1 MNKLLH
7 IFTFSPV
14 QGFIS
19 NSRRLSDLYHS
30 SLLLS
35 TLTEDLI
42 KHLNAEIIY
51 PVPVKNGQGLANYP
65 NRIVFLADGCICEDV
80 VKKFQE
86 LWKGVYEIILRRVL
100 DEVGISKEEEEKI
113 EEQAKLH
120 LENYFR
126 AYCECTNSEE
136 VKKWKEKLKQNLG
149 KDYDDYAVAY
159 DWTERKLGALKSKKH
174 YEPLMDAYTYNG
186 KEYPD
191 GCTLCGER
199 VHLAVDW
206 KKLIETLQ
214 KEDRLKYIKHYLKE
228 GEKLCGVCLVKRFA
242 FYCLERQTF
251 PSVHDIANAKFK
263 EELKDF
269 EQRRPDLANRLKPLL
284 QQYMGEK
291 KPRDHLWEYNAELF
305 DIKELERTKM
315 EEGDPEGVINNL
327 IRELRWI
334 YDKELL
340 SEPSK
345 NYFAIIISDGDSMG
359 DWLGLNSKIRKER
372 LERSF
377 HEKFSKA
384 LSNYAREI
392 KSLESKEKFGLRI
405 VYAGGD
411 DVLAV
416 ADLREFLDFAE
427 KLNPAFK
434 NKVGKDAS
442 VSAGIVIGHQKDNLA
457 YLLNEAG
464 RAEKKAKSVEGKS
477 AFCITVIPR
486 GGGPVSFWAKWEFLN
501 LFKDTVEYFE
511 KEIIGDRTVYDIK
524 DIAGKFEANEEKPTE
539 IVLALLRGM
548 LKRRVDENKLE
559 EHLGKEKRA
568 FVEEYLQ
575 ELRKL
580 LEISD
585 LENLANL
592 FYTARFIAKE
602 RREKK
607 HETVGANT

>member
-35 TLTEDLI
+35 TLTENLMKVIKDL
-42 KHLNAEIIY
+42 NTEIIY
-51 PVPVKNGQGLANYP
+51 PVLVEDGQGLANYP
-65 NRIVFLADGCICEDV
+65 NRIVFLADKCICEDV
-80 VKKFQE
+80 IKNFQE
-86 LWKGVYEIILRRVL
+86 LWEWIYETILTKVL
-100 DEVGISKEEEEKI
+100 DDVGISKEEREKI

-120 LENYFR
+120 LGNYFR

-136 VKKWKEKLKQNLG
+136 LEKWKEKLKQNLG

-174 YEPLMDAYTYNG
+174 YEPLVDAYTYNEG
-186 KEYPD
+186 KYPD

-199 VHLAVDW
+199 AHLAVDW
-206 KKLIETLQ
+206 KKLKESLQ
-214 KEDRLKYIKHYLKE
+214 EDKRKDNIRRISHYLKE
-228 GEKLCGVCLVKRFA
+228 GERLCGVCLVKRFA
-242 FYCLERQTF
+242 FYCLKRQTF

-269 EQRRPDLANRLKPLL
+269 EQKYPDLANRLKFLL
-284 QQYMGEK
+284 KDYMGEE

-315 EEGDPEGVINNL
+315 EEGDPKNVIDKL
-327 IRELRWI
+327 IRELRCI
-334 YDKELL
+334 YNCKFLR
-340 SEPSK
+340 EPSK

-359 DWLGLNSKIRKER
+359 DWLGLNSKIRKEK
-372 LERSF
+372 LERAF
-377 HEKFSKA
+377 HETFSRA
-384 LSNYAREI
+384 LSDYAKEI

-427 KLNPAFK
+427 KLNPTFK
-434 NKVGKDAS
+434 NKVGKGAS

-464 RAEKKAKSVEGKS
+464 KAEKKAKSVEGKS

-486 GGGPVSFWAKWEFLN
+486 GGGPVSFWAKWDCLS
-501 LFKDTVEYFE
+501 LFKDTIEYFE

-524 DIAGKFEANEEKPTE
+524 EIAGKFEASKEKPTE

-559 EHLGKEKRA
+559 KHLGKEKRA
-568 FVEEYLQ
+568 FIEEYLQ
-575 ELRKL
+575 RLRELL
-580 LEISD
+580 NISD

-592 FYTARFIAKE
+592 FYTARFAAKE
-602 RREKK
+602 RR
-607 HETVGANT
+607 

>member
-35 TLTEDLI
+35 TLTESLMEKLI
-42 KHLNAEIIY
+42 KDLNTEIIY
-51 PVPVKNGQGLANYP
+51 PVLVENGQGLANYP

-86 LWKGVYEIILRRVL
+86 LWEEVYKTILREVL
-100 DEVGISKEEEEKI
+100 DRVGISKEEKEKI
-113 EEQAKLH
+113 REQARLH

-136 VKKWKEKLKQNLG
+136 LKKWKEKLKQNL
-149 KDYDDYAVAY
+149 KEDYDDYAVAY
-159 DWTERKLGALKSKKH
+159 DWTERKLGALKSKKP
-174 YEPLMDAYTYNG
+174 YEPLVDAYTYNG
-186 KEYPD
+186 GKHPD

-199 VHLAVDW
+199 AHLAVDW
-206 KKLIETLQ
+206 EKFKENLQ
-214 KEDRLKYIKHYLKE
+214 KDIKHYLKE
-228 GEKLCGVCLVKRFA
+228 GERLCGVCLVKRFA
-242 FYCLERQTF
+242 FYYLGRQTF

-269 EQRRPDLANRLKPLL
+269 EQKYPDLANRLKSLL
-284 QQYMGEK
+284 QHYTGEE
-291 KPRDHLWEYNAELF
+291 KPRLWEYDAELF
-305 DIKELERTKM
+305 DIKELERIKR
-315 EEGDPEGVINNL
+315 EEEDLRLVIDDL

-334 YDKELL
+334 YNNKFL

-359 DWLGLNSKIRKER
+359 DWLGLNSKIRKEK
-372 LERSF
+372 LERTF
-377 HEKFSKA
+377 HETFSRA

-416 ADLREFLDFAE
+416 VDMREFLDFAG
-427 KLNPAFK
+427 KLNPIFK
-434 NKVGKDAS
+434 EKVGENAS
-442 VSAGIVIGHQKDNLA
+442 VSAGIVIGHQRDNLA

-464 RAEKKAKSVEGKS
+464 KAEKKAKSVEGKS

-486 GGGPVSFWAKWEFLN
+486 GGGPVSFWAKWESLN
-501 LFKDTVEYFE
+501 LFKDTIDYFE
-511 KEIIGDRTVYDIK
+511 KEIIGDRTVYDIREIV
-524 DIAGKFEANEEKPTE
+524 DKFETSEEKPTE

-548 LKRRVDENKLE
+548 LKRRVDENKLK
-559 EHLGKEKRA
+559 EHLRKEKRG
-568 FVEEYLQ
+568 FIEEYLQ

>member
-1 MNKLLH
+1 MKV
-7 IFTFSPV
+7 IK
-14 QGFIS
+14 
-19 NSRRLSDLYHS
+19 D
-30 SLLLS
+30 LS
-35 TLTEDLI
+35 T
-42 KHLNAEIIY
+42 EIIY
-51 PVPVKNGQGLANYP
+51 PVLVEDGQGLANYP
-65 NRIVFLADGCICEDV
+65 NRIVFLADKCMCEDV
-80 VKKFQE
+80 IKKFQE
-86 LWKGVYEIILRRVL
+86 LWEGIYETILIKVL
-100 DEVGISKEEEEKI
+100 DEVGISKEEKEKI

-174 YEPLMDAYTYNG
+174 YEPLMDAYTYNEG
-186 KEYPD
+186 KYPD

-199 VHLAVDW
+199 AHLAVDW
-206 KKLIETLQ
+206 KKFKENLQ
-214 KEDRLKYIKHYLKE
+214 KDIKHYLKE

-242 FYCLERQTF
+242 FYYLGRQTF

-269 EQRRPDLANRLKPLL
+269 EQKYKDRASELKSLL
-284 QQYMGEK
+284 QQYMGEE

-305 DIKELERTKM
+305 DVEELERIKR
-315 EEGDPEGVINNL
+315 EEEDLSLVIDDL

-334 YDKELL
+334 YNNELL

-345 NYFAIIISDGDSMG
+345 NHFAIIISDGDSMG
-359 DWLGLNSKIRKER
+359 DWLGLNSKIRKEK
-372 LERSF
+372 LERAF
-377 HEKFSKA
+377 HETFSKA

-427 KLNPAFK
+427 KLNPTFK
-434 NKVGKDAS
+434 NKVGKNAS

-457 YLLNEAG
+457 YLLNEA
-464 RAEKKAKSVEGKS
+464 RKAEKKAKSVKGKS

-486 GGGPVSFWAKWEFLN
+486 GGGPVSFWAKWEFLS
-501 LFKDTVEYFE
+501 LFKDTIEYFE

-524 DIAGKFEANEEKPTE
+524 EIAGKFEASEEKPTE

-548 LKRRVDENKLE
+548 LKRRVDENKLK

-568 FVEEYLQ
+568 FIEEYLQ

>member
-35 TLTEDLI
+35 TLTENLMRVIKDL
-42 KHLNAEIIY
+42 NTEIIY
-51 PVPVKNGQGLANYP
+51 PVLVEDGQGLANYP
-65 NRIVFLADGCICEDV
+65 NRIVFLADGCMCEDV
-80 VKKFQE
+80 IKNFQE
-86 LWKGVYEIILRRVL
+86 LWEGVYETILREVL
-100 DEVGISKEEEEKI
+100 DRVGISKEEKEKI
-113 EEQAKLH
+113 REQAKLH

-136 VKKWKEKLKQNLG
+136 LKKWKEKLKQHL
-149 KDYDDYAVAY
+149 KEDYDDYAVAY

-174 YEPLMDAYTYNG
+174 YEPFVDAYTYNG
-186 KEYPD
+186 EKHPD

-199 VHLAVDW
+199 AHLAVDW
-206 KKLIETLQ
+206 KKVKENLQ
-214 KEDRLKYIKHYLKE
+214 KDIKHYLKE

-242 FYCLERQTF
+242 FYCLKRQTF
-251 PSVHDIANAKFK
+251 SSVHDIANAKFK

-269 EQRRPDLANRLKPLL
+269 EQKYPDRASELKSLL
-284 QQYMGEK
+284 QQYMGEE

-305 DIKELERTKM
+305 DIEELERIKR
-315 EEGDPEGVINNL
+315 EEEDLSLVIDDL

-334 YDKELL
+334 YNNEFL
-340 SEPSK
+340 SKPSK

-359 DWLGLNSKIRKER
+359 DWLGLNSKIRKEK
-372 LERSF
+372 LERTF
-377 HEKFSKA
+377 HKEFSRA

-427 KLNPAFK
+427 KLNPTFK
-434 NKVGKDAS
+434 DKVGKDAS
-442 VSAGIVIGHQKDNLA
+442 VSAGIVIGHQRDNLA

-464 RAEKKAKSVEGKS
+464 KAEKKAKSVEGKS

-501 LFKDTVEYFE
+501 LFKDTIEYFE

-524 DIAGKFEANEEKPTE
+524 DIAGKFEASKEKPTE

-559 EHLGKEKRA
+559 KHLGKEKRA
-568 FVEEYLQ
+568 FIEEYLQ
-575 ELRKL
+575 ELKKL

-585 LENLANL
+585 LENLASL

>member
-35 TLTEDLI
+35 TLTENLMKVIKDL
-42 KHLNAEIIY
+42 KAEIIY
-51 PVPVKNGQGLANYP
+51 PVLVEDGQGLANYP
-65 NRIVFLADGCICEDV
+65 NRIVFLADVCMCEDV

-86 LWKGVYEIILRRVL
+86 LWEGVYGTILREVL
-100 DEVGISKEEEEKI
+100 DRVGISKEEKEKI
-113 EEQAKLH
+113 REQAKLH

-159 DWTERKLGALKSKKH
+159 DWTERKLGALKSKKP
-174 YEPLMDAYTYNG
+174 YEPSMDAYTYNG

-199 VHLAVDW
+199 AHLAVDW
-206 KKLIETLQ
+206 EKFKENLQ
-214 KEDRLKYIKHYLKE
+214 KDIKHYLKE

-242 FYCLERQTF
+242 FYYLKKQIF
-251 PSVHDIANAKFK
+251 PSVHDVANAKFK

-269 EQRRPDLANRLKPLL
+269 EQRYKDRASELKSLL
-284 QQYMGEK
+284 QQYMGEE

-305 DIKELERTKM
+305 DIEELERIKR
-315 EEGDPEGVINNL
+315 EEEDLSLVIDDL

-334 YDKELL
+334 YNNELL
-340 SEPSK
+340 SKPSK
-345 NYFAIIISDGDSMG
+345 NYFAIIISDGDSIG
-359 DWLGLNSKIRKER
+359 DWLGLNSKIRREK
-372 LERSF
+372 LEKAF
-377 HEKFSKA
+377 HETFSKA

-392 KSLESKEKFGLRI
+392 KSLESKEKFGLKI

-427 KLNPAFK
+427 KLNPTFK

-457 YLLNEAG
+457 YLLNEA
-464 RAEKKAKSVEGKS
+464 RKAEKKAKSVEGKS

-501 LFKDTVEYFE
+501 LFKDTIEYFE
-511 KEIIGDRTVYDIK
+511 KEIIGNRTVYDIK
-524 DIAGKFEANEEKPTE
+524 EIAGKLEASKEKPME

-548 LKRRVDENKLE
+548 LKRRVDENKLKE
-559 EHLGKEKRA
+559 QLRKEKRV
-568 FVEEYLQ
+568 FIEEYLEQ
-575 ELRKL
+575 LRKL
-580 LEISD
+580 LDISD
-585 LENLANL
+585 LENFANL

-607 HETVGANT
+607 HETAGANT

>member
-35 TLTEDLI
+35 TLTENLMRVIKDL
-42 KHLNAEIIY
+42 NTEIIY
-51 PVPVKNGQGLANYP
+51 PVLVEDGQGLANYP
-65 NRIVFLADGCICEDV
+65 NRIVFLADGCICEDM
-80 VKKFQE
+80 VKKFRE
-86 LWKGVYEIILRRVL
+86 LWEGVYETILREVL
-100 DEVGISKEEEEKI
+100 DRVGISKEEKEKI
-113 EEQAKLH
+113 REQAKLH

-136 VKKWKEKLKQNLG
+136 LKKWKEKLKQHL
-149 KDYDDYAVAY
+149 KEDYDDYAVAY

-174 YEPLMDAYTYNG
+174 YEPFVDAYTYNG
-186 KEYPD
+186 GKHPD

-199 VHLAVDW
+199 AHLAVNW
-206 KKLIETLQ
+206 KKFKENLQ
-214 KEDRLKYIKHYLKE
+214 KDIKHYLKE

-242 FYCLERQTF
+242 FYYLKRQTF

-269 EQRRPDLANRLKPLL
+269 EQKYPDRASELKSLL
-284 QQYMGEK
+284 QQYMGEE

-305 DIKELERTKM
+305 DIEELERIKR
-315 EEGDPEGVINNL
+315 EEEDLSLVIDDL

-334 YDKELL
+334 YNNEFL

-359 DWLGLNSKIRKER
+359 DWLGLNSKIRKEK
-372 LERSF
+372 LERTF
-377 HEKFSKA
+377 HKEFSRA

-392 KSLESKEKFGLRI
+392 KSLESNEKFGLRI

-427 KLNPAFK
+427 KLNPTFK
-434 NKVGKDAS
+434 DKVGKDAS
-442 VSAGIVIGHQKDNLA
+442 VSAGIVIGHQRDNLA

-464 RAEKKAKSVEGKS
+464 KAEKKAKSVEGKS

-501 LFKDTVEYFE
+501 LFKDTIEYFE

-524 DIAGKFEANEEKPTE
+524 DIAGKFEASKEKPTE
-539 IVLALLRGM
+539 MVLALLRGM

-559 EHLGKEKRA
+559 KHLGKEKRA
-568 FVEEYLQ
+568 FIEEYLQ
-575 ELRKL
+575 ELKKL

-607 HETVGANT
+607 HETAGANT

>member
-1 MNKLLH
+1 
-7 IFTFSPV
+7 
-14 QGFIS
+14 
-19 NSRRLSDLYHS
+19 
-30 SLLLS
+30 
-35 TLTEDLI
+35 
-42 KHLNAEIIY
+42 
-51 PVPVKNGQGLANYP
+51 
-65 NRIVFLADGCICEDV
+65 
-80 VKKFQE
+80 
-86 LWKGVYEIILRRVL
+86 
-100 DEVGISKEEEEKI
+100 
-113 EEQAKLH
+113 LH

-136 VKKWKEKLKQNLG
+136 LKKWKEKLKQNLG

-159 DWTERKLGALKSKKH
+159 DWTERKLGALKSKKP
-174 YEPLMDAYTYNG
+174 YEPLVDAYTYNG
-186 KEYPD
+186 GKHPD

-199 VHLAVDW
+199 AHLAVDW
-206 KKLIETLQ
+206 KKFKENLQ
-214 KEDRLKYIKHYLKE
+214 KNIKHYLKE
-228 GEKLCGVCLVKRFA
+228 GERLCGVCLVKRFA
-242 FYCLERQTF
+242 FYCLGRQTF

-263 EELKDF
+263 DELKDF
-269 EQRRPDLANRLKPLL
+269 EQRHKDRASELKSLL
-284 QQYMGEK
+284 QQYMGEE

-305 DIKELERTKM
+305 DIKELERIKR
-315 EEGDPEGVINNL
+315 EEEDLSLVIDDL

-334 YDKELL
+334 YNNELL
-340 SEPSK
+340 SKPSK
-345 NYFAIIISDGDSMG
+345 NYFALIISDGDSMG
-359 DWLGLNSKIRKER
+359 DWLGLNSPIRKEK
-372 LERSF
+372 LERTF
-377 HEKFSKA
+377 HETFSKA
-384 LSNYAREI
+384 ISDYAREI
-392 KSLESKEKFGLRI
+392 KNLESKEKFGLRI

-427 KLNPAFK
+427 KLNPTFK

-464 RAEKKAKSVEGKS
+464 KAEKKAKSVEGKS
-477 AFCITVIPR
+477 AFCITVVPR
-486 GGGPVSFWAKWEFLN
+486 GGGPVSFWAKWKSLD

-524 DIAGKFEANEEKPTE
+524 EIAGKLETSEEKPTE

-548 LKRRVDENKLE
+548 LKRRIDENKLK

-568 FVEEYLQ
+568 FIEEYLQ
-575 ELRKL
+575 QLRRL

-585 LENLANL
+585 LENLASL

>member
-35 TLTEDLI
+35 TLTEKLIEDLN
-42 KHLNAEIIY
+42 KEIIY
-51 PVPVKNGQGLANYP
+51 PVLVEDGQGLANYP
-65 NRIVFLADGCICEDV
+65 NRIVFLADQCICEDV
-80 VKKFQE
+80 IKNFQE
-86 LWKGVYEIILRRVL
+86 LWEGIYETILTKVL
-100 DEVGISKEEEEKI
+100 DEVGISKEEKEKI
-113 EEQAKLH
+113 REQAKLH

-136 VKKWKEKLKQNLG
+136 LKKWKEKLKQNLG

-159 DWTERKLGALKSKKH
+159 DWTERKLGALKSKKP

-199 VHLAVDW
+199 AHLAVNW
-206 KKLIETLQ
+206 EKFKENLQ
-214 KEDRLKYIKHYLKE
+214 KDIRHYLKE

-242 FYCLERQTF
+242 FYCLGRQTF
-251 PSVHDIANAKFK
+251 PSAHDIANAKFK

-269 EQRRPDLANRLKPLL
+269 EQNYKDRASELKSLL
-284 QQYMGEK
+284 QQYMGEE

-305 DIKELERTKM
+305 DIEELERIKRE
-315 EEGDPEGVINNL
+315 EEGLKLVIDDL

-334 YDKELL
+334 YNNELL
-340 SEPSK
+340 SKPSK

-359 DWLGLNSKIRKER
+359 DWLGLKSERRKEK
-372 LERSF
+372 LERAF

-384 LSNYAREI
+384 LSDYAREI

-427 KLNPAFK
+427 KLNPTFK
-434 NKVGKDAS
+434 EKVGKDAS
-442 VSAGIVIGHQKDNLA
+442 VSAGIVIGHQRDNLA

-464 RAEKKAKSVEGKS
+464 QAEKKAKSVEGKS

-511 KEIIGDRTVYDIK
+511 KEIIGDRTAYDIR
-524 DIAGKFEANEEKPTE
+524 DIVGKFETSEEKPAE

-548 LKRRVDENKLE
+548 LKRRVDENKLK
-559 EHLGKEKRA
+559 EHLRKEKRV
-568 FVEEYLQ
+568 FIEKYLQ

>member
-35 TLTEDLI
+35 TLTENLMKVIKDL
-42 KHLNAEIIY
+42 KAEIIY
-51 PVPVKNGQGLANYP
+51 PVLVEDGQGLANYP
-65 NRIVFLADGCICEDV
+65 NRIVFLADGCMREDAI
-80 VKKFQE
+80 KNFQE
-86 LWKGVYEIILRRVL
+86 LWERVYKTILREVL
-100 DEVGISKEEEEKI
+100 DRVGISKEEKEKI

-136 VKKWKEKLKQNLG
+136 LKKWKEKLKQNLG
-149 KDYDDYAVAY
+149 KDYDDYAIAY

-199 VHLAVDW
+199 AHLAVDW
-206 KKLIETLQ
+206 KKFKENLQ
-214 KEDRLKYIKHYLKE
+214 KDIKHYLKE
-228 GEKLCGVCLVKRFA
+228 GEKLCGVCLVKRYA
-242 FYCLERQTF
+242 FYYIGRQTF

-269 EQRRPDLANRLKPLL
+269 EQNYKDRASELKSLL
-284 QQYMGEK
+284 QQYMGEE

-305 DIKELERTKM
+305 DIEELERIKR
-315 EEGDPEGVINNL
+315 EEEDLSLMIDDL

-334 YDKELL
+334 YNNELL
-340 SEPSK
+340 SKPSK
-345 NYFAIIISDGDSMG
+345 NYFAIIISDGDGIG
-359 DWLGLNSKIRKER
+359 DWLGLNSKIRKEK
-372 LERSF
+372 LEKTF
-377 HEKFSKA
+377 HETFSKA

-427 KLNPAFK
+427 KLNPTFK

-457 YLLNEAG
+457 YLLNEVG
-464 RAEKKAKSVEGKS
+464 KAEKKAKSVEGKS

-501 LFKDTVEYFE
+501 LFKDTIEYFE

-524 DIAGKFEANEEKPTE
+524 EIAGKFEASKEKPTE

-548 LKRRVDENKLE
+548 LKRRVDENKLK
-559 EHLGKEKRA
+559 EHLRKEKRV
-568 FVEEYLQ
+568 FIEEYLQ
-575 ELRKL
+575 QLRKL

-592 FYTARFIAKE
+592 FYTARFVAKE

>member
-35 TLTEDLI
+35 TLTENLMKVIKDL
-42 KHLNAEIIY
+42 NTEIIY
-51 PVPVKNGQGLANYP
+51 PVLVENGQGLANYP
-65 NRIVFLADGCICEDV
+65 NRIVFLADKCICEDV
-80 VKKFQE
+80 IKNFQE
-86 LWKGVYEIILRRVL
+86 LWEGIYETILRKVL
-100 DEVGISKEEEEKI
+100 DEVGISKEEKEKI
-113 EEQAKLH
+113 EEQARLH

-126 AYCECTNSEE
+126 AYCECTNYEE
-136 VKKWKEKLKQNLG
+136 AKKWKEKLKQNLG

-159 DWTERKLGALKSKKH
+159 DWTERKLGSLKSQKP
-174 YEPLMDAYTYNG
+174 YEPLMDAYTYNEG
-186 KEYPD
+186 KYPD

-206 KKLIETLQ
+206 EKFKESLQ
-214 KEDRLKYIKHYLKE
+214 DSIKHYLKE

-242 FYCLERQTF
+242 FYCLVRQTF
-251 PSVHDIANAKFK
+251 PSVHDVANAKFK

-269 EQRRPDLANRLKPLL
+269 EQNYKDRASDLKSLL
-284 QQYMGEK
+284 QQYMGEE

-305 DIKELERTKM
+305 DIEELERIKR
-315 EEGDPEGVINNL
+315 EEEDLSLGIDDL

-334 YDKELL
+334 YNNELL
-340 SEPSK
+340 SKPSK

-359 DWLGLNSKIRKER
+359 DWLGLNSKIRKEK
-372 LERSF
+372 LERAF

-384 LSNYAREI
+384 LSNYAKEI

-427 KLNPAFK
+427 KLNPTFK

-464 RAEKKAKSVEGKS
+464 KAEKKAKSVEGKS

-486 GGGPVSFWAKWEFLN
+486 GGGPVSFWAKWGEFLS
-501 LFKDTVEYFE
+501 LFKDTIEYFE
-511 KEIIGDRTVYDIK
+511 KEIIGDRTAYDIREIV
-524 DIAGKFEANEEKPTE
+524 DKFEASKEKPME

-548 LKRRVDENKLE
+548 LKRRVDKNKLK
-559 EHLGKEKRA
+559 EHLGKEKRV
-568 FVEEYLQ
+568 FIEEYLQ

-592 FYTARFIAKE
+592 FYTARFVAKE